1 MTMLQRKIIAHQP
14 EKPASGVS
22 FWGIPRMIPFAIRS
36 TIGVIA
42 ALPGRALNLFRTP
55 KAEALLPLTDTGD
68 RGPAVGETVAPT
80 PKSPAV
86 AAFDGLI
93 GLEAL
98 QKAQHSSLNAAYAAV
113 RLGVG
118 LLPAAYSA
126 YQGDSSM
133 LLKLG
138 VVFLVSGVFSKG
150 AKGRVSEEAQTRVCL
165 VLSGI
170 ANPVGTSTS
179 LAFLKGATFFTKND
193 EQRAICYVAG
203 LFIADVGVVRF
214 VADSVQTADRRIGS
228 DPMRSEDSSWA
239 PHRRAG
245 DRQLLALGDGSDVTV
260 NFSEMVFKT
269 GTQTW
274 APGCD
279 FSRNGTT
286 ITPDNVLTMVSKNRI
301 AGELSLPA
309 SLARFNQT
317 GSLVF
322 TASSVGSGSAIM
334 LQSSQ
339 RPGCNMTQVGIELY
353 SDRVNLL
360 QRCFL
365 GGKLQY
371 QNTSTMLTPTSSSVS
386 RTYVLELPVGKERAL
401 FIGGQYM
408 VAVPGVSD
416 SNHALI
422 IQSAPCIAGS
432 GGSGRF
438 SVQGMKFKTDYTPL
452 ARPEFTMGNDSFTR
466 MNGPLDGSD
475 CYLVIENA
483 VVEGR
488 GVLLSTAPIQSDG
501 ALFPVFCAQIE
512 SKNYL
517 PVAKAITTTIQT
529 SGRGTTV
536 LILKGMPT
544 TERGEFNIAL
554 MIVGGAA
561 GSNRSGYFEIQ
572 RNVFNGAKNAYDATR
587 IATAQFDLL
596 HPLSTGNHSV
606 TFVPAYDHTSL
617 LINGEVVA
625 KLPRTLGADHFK
637 FIAQQ
642 TINTTQTANLLS
654 DVRVSELMVS
664 SLAEDGTAFNFSGH
678 PFNIAYGIEGT
689 DFNEVGNVKFSGSD
703 LVLTTKSVSAGFFP
717 VTKSRVDMG
726 DMITGMRTVKGRY
739 DLTGAAKPMVIF
751 QTPKANNAGPFKQ
764 MLFFIEN
771 GVANVVAQDFIP
783 EGQSYI
789 VNGTT
794 SDQIKD
800 FPNSGFLRLFMD
812 SQKGFGAS
820 VDGQEPRFI
829 GLPGDAVVPAT
840 VGMFLQN
847 GASGTSGFLMGS
859 IEFTTALELPG
870 EAGRFPDWAV
880 IVISVV
886 GGVVLCGIGKIV
898 TKALIRCPEPTSS
911 NAFGV

>member
-1 MTMLQRKIIAHQP
+1 MTMIQRKIIAHQP
-14 EKPASGVS
+14 EKPASGFS
-22 FWGIPRMIPFAIRS
+22 FWGIPTMIPSAIRS

-42 ALPGRALNLFRTP
+42 GLPGRALNLFRTP
-55 KAEALLPLTDTGD
+55 KAEALLPLTDTS
-68 RGPAVGETVAPT
+68 RGQAIGETVAPT

-138 VVFLVSGVFSKG
+138 AVFLVSGVFSKG

-214 VADSVQTADRRIGS
+214 VADSVQTADGRIGS
-228 DPMRSEDSSWA
+228 DPMRSGDSSWA

-260 NFSEMVFKT
+260 NFSEMVFGP
-269 GTQTW
+269 GTPAW

-279 FSRNGTT
+279 FSGNGTT

-301 AGELSLPA
+301 GSELTLPTQ
-309 SLARFNQT
+309 FNQA

-339 RPGCNMTQVGIELY
+339 RPGCDATQVGIELR
-353 SDRVNLL
+353 SDRVTLL
-360 QRCFL
+360 QRCFWL
-365 GGKLQY
+365 GQFKY
-371 QNTSTMLTPTSSSVS
+371 QNTSTMLTPTSSSVN
-386 RTYVLELPVGKERAL
+386 RAYVLELPVGKERAL

-416 SNHALI
+416 SNNSLI
-422 IQSAPCIAGS
+422 IQSASCISGP

-438 SVQGMKFKTDYTPL
+438 SVQDMKFKTDYTPL
-452 ARPEFTMGNDSFTR
+452 ARPEFTMGNNSFTR
-466 MNGPLDGSD
+466 MNGPLDNND

-483 VVEGR
+483 VVDGR

-517 PVAKAITTTIQT
+517 PVVKAITTTIHT

-544 TERGEFNIAL
+544 TERGEFRTAL

-561 GSNRSGYFEIQ
+561 RSDRLGYFEIQ
-572 RNVFNGAKNAYDATR
+572 KNVFNGTKNAYDATR
-587 IATAQFDLL
+587 IATAEFDLL

-637 FIAQQ
+637 FVAQQ
-642 TINTTQTANLLS
+642 TINTTQTANLRS

-664 SLAEDGTAFNFSGH
+664 SLAEDGTAFDFSGH

-703 LVLTTKSVSAGFFP
+703 LVLETKSVSAGFSP

-726 DMITGMRTVKGRY
+726 DMITGMRTVKGHY

-751 QTPKANNAGPFKQ
+751 QTPKVNNAGPFKQ

-783 EGQSYI
+783 DGQSYI
-789 VNGTT
+789 VSGTT

-820 VDGQEPRFI
+820 VDGREPRFI

-870 EAGRFPDWAV
+870 EGRFPDWAV
-880 IVISVV
+880 VVISVV
-886 GGVVLCGIGKIV
+886 GGVVLCGTCNIV
-898 TKALIRCPEPTSS
+898 KKALIKCPSSASS
-911 NAFGV
+911 NSFGV